1 MFEVI
6 RHSVKTVFADRRG
19 ISAIEYG
26 ILGAVV
32 VVAIVAIG
40 PAIGDIVTGVFA
52 TISSKTGGV

>member
-1 MFEVI
+1 MFEVV
-6 RHSVKTVFADRRG
+6 RQSVKTVFADRRG

-40 PAIGDIVTGVFA
+40 PQIGTIIEGVFT

>member
-1 MFEVI
+1 MFEVV
-6 RHSVKTVFADRRG
+6 RQSVKTVFADRRG

-40 PAIGDIVTGVFA
+40 PSIQGVITSVFSV
-52 TISSKTGGV
+52 ISSNVPS

>member
-1 MFEVI
+1 MFEVV
-6 RHSVKTVFADRRG
+6 RQSVKTVFADRRG

-40 PAIGDIVTGVFA
+40 PSISGVITSVFE
-52 TISSKTGGV
+52 TIAGKVPT

>member
-1 MFEVI
+1 MFELA
-6 RHSVKTVFADRRG
+6 RLTVKTVFADRRG

-40 PAIGDIVTGVFA
+40 PQIGTIVTGVFT
-52 TISSKTGGV
+52 TIGSKTGGV

>member
-1 MFEVI
+1 MFEVV
-6 RHSVKTVFADRRG
+6 RQSVKTVFADRRG

-40 PAIGDIVTGVFA
+40 PSI
-52 TISSKTGGV
+52 GGVITSVFGVISNNVPT